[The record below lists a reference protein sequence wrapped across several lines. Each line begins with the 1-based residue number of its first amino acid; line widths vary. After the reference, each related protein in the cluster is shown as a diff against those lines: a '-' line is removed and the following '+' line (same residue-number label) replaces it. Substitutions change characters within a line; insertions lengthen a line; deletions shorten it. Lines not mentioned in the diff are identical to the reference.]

1 MKNIIKLY
9 LGISDKFGS
18 YYSSSFRSTASF
30 LGLGDVTI
38 TRQTKGKQDD
48 VWTIWLNDL
57 DFSDEF
63 KELPE
68 VVYFN
73 TTSQLIAQTRDE
85 ASTEG

>member
-30 LGLGDVTI
+30 MGCGDVTI

-48 VWTIWLNDL
+48 VWPIWLNDL
-57 DFSDEF
+57 EVDFET
-63 KELPE
+63 LPAE
-68 VVYFN
+68 VYLNPKTREVFE
-73 TTSQLIAQTRDE
+73 TRDE
-85 ASTEG
+85 ATASAD